1 MVGDTGIEPV
11 TPSMSTKCS
20 TAELIAL
27 SSNFSTLFKRTIRGA
42 SPALVGLA
50 IVGSPHHFKGF
61 WHTEELLYNHFEQG
75 AERVKPYRLRMPDV
89 RTTSVVFASPHSG
102 RVYPWSFVRRSVL
115 DERTLRSSEDAFVD
129 QLFDLAP
136 KHGAPLL
143 TATYPRAWIDVNR
156 SFDELDPAL
165 IEGLTR
171 QTHNPRVA
179 SGLGV
184 VPRVVA
190 NGRAIYRGKLTRREA
205 DTRIRDVWKPWHDA
219 IQVLLDESHALFGEA
234 VLIDCHSMPH
244 EAIESL
250 SHPRGTRPDIVLG
263 DRFGAAAGSQIVDRI
278 EAAFAATGLRVARNA
293 PFAGA
298 FVTQHYG
305 RPSRGQHAVQIEID
319 RALYMNEQAIRPNGN
334 FQSFAG
340 LMEIVTAE
348 IAEIGRRDIPLAAE

>member
-1 MVGDTGIEPV
+1 
-11 TPSMSTKCS
+11 
-20 TAELIAL
+20 
-27 SSNFSTLFKRTIRGA
+27 
-42 SPALVGLA
+42 
-50 IVGSPHHFKGF
+50 
-61 WHTEELLYNHFEQG
+61 LLYNHFEQG

-129 QLFDLAP
+129 QLFDFAP